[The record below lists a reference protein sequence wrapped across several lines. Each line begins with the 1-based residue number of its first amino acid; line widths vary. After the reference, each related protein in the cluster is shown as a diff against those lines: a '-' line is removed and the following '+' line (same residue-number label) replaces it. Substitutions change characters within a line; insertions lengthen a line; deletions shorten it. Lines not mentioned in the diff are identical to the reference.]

1 MEILPFIQQEW
12 KKLLSRENAFFERGR
27 MEKRLSRE
35 EGVQGAKEVLASSRA
50 ITFCRLIEEQ
60 GCEEARKLCGSV
72 VGPHVRNSRNSVAS
86 PRLYSSFVIAII
98 RESASCYARVN
109 E

>member
-1 MEILPFIQQEW
+1 
-12 KKLLSRENAFFERGR
+12 

-50 ITFCRLIEEQ
+50 ITFCRLIEKQ